1 MNDEEIKNQIR
12 KFALQNAAEHDGQ
25 TRDKTILA
33 KILGTVPELRQKVQE
48 ISPVIAEV
56 VSEINQIPLEQ
67 QQKEIAEKYPELLQ
81 VGEKKPEQNVLPPL
95 KNTEG
100 KNIVTRFPPAPNGYP
115 HIGHAKAAIISEE
128 YAKMYGGKIILRF
141 EDTNPGTERLEYYAA
156 IKVGMDWLGIK
167 FDDEQHV
174 SDEIPL
180 LYQKAEQLINSND
193 AYVCTCKQDDISKDR
208 REMRSCKCTTSVS
221 YTHLTLPPIYS
232 V

>member
-1 MNDEEIKNQIR
+1 MNNEEIKNEIR

-33 KILGTVPELRQKVQE
+33 KILGSIPELRKKVKE
-48 ISPVIAEV
+48 ISPVIDEV

-81 VGEKKPEQNVLPPL
+81 VEEKKPEQNVLPPL

-128 YAKMYGGKIILRF
+128 YAKMYEGKIILRF

-174 SDEIPL
+174 SDDIP
-180 LYQKAEQLINSND
+180 
-193 AYVCTCKQDDISKDR
+193 
-208 REMRSCKCTTSVS
+208 
-221 YTHLTLPPIYS
+221 
-232 V
+232 